1 MADYI
6 EICNL
11 KVTQIYMSD
20 PAACEYIIVLTKD
33 RIYLYNFPILIEISA
48 IMRMQNSPCVGD
60 GCLMIEN
67 ISGKTLE
74 YLYHN
79 Q

>member
-1 MADYI
+1 MEILIQTVDCI

-20 PAACEYIIVLTKD
+20 PATCKYIVVLTKD

-60 GCLMIEN
+60 GCLWLKILA
-67 ISGKTLE
+67 GKR
-74 YLYHN
+74 
-79 Q
+79 